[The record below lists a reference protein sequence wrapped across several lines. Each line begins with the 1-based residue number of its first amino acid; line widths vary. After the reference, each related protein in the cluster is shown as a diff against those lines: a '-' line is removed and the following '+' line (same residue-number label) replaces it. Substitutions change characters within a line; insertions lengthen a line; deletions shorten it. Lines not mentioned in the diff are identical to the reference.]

1 VASLDGDESGYA
13 PGVDRLTN
21 RDIARALA
29 ELADLVELAGDR
41 DEEFRVRALKR
52 GSREIERL
60 AEPAVE
66 LLAAR
71 RLAALPG
78 IGDGIARRVAELA
91 GTGKLAELEEA
102 RRRAAGLVQVSRVDG
117 IGSTTARALR
127 DRLNVRS
134 LEDLEA
140 AAVGGRLRG
149 VPGFSARKISDLL
162 AAIDRARAARPK
174 VRADLAR
181 KEVAPF
187 LEAVRAVPGV
197 VFADLCGSLV
207 RRRDLVGDVDIMA
220 ATGDP
225 MAVAEAF
232 CAHRHAEVVLAR
244 GARSSVRTY
253 TGLQV
258 DVFCVATDR
267 IGLAWHSWIGSKE
280 HLIALRLLATRQ
292 YGLKINEDGI
302 WDASGGRRPGGERP
316 EDERLVYEVLEM
328 AYVPP
333 ELREARGEIER
344 ARAGSLPRLISA
356 ADVRGD
362 LHVHTGDG
370 DGAGSLEEIA
380 AAAAA
385 RGLEYLAVT
394 DHSPARGG
402 LGADALA
409 DQARRIRALNERLGG
424 RPRLLAGV
432 EVDVLPDG
440 SLDLPSRALAAA
452 DFVIAGAHAALDLP
466 RAEQT
471 RRLVKAIESGLI
483 DAVAHPSGRL
493 VGQRD
498 AIDVD
503 IEEVVAAAAR
513 TDVALEINGH
523 PTRHDLGDVH
533 AFMARERR
541 AWLLLGTDAHAP
553 QEIGLLDGALDIA
566 RRAWVE
572 PEHVLNTRPVGDLVD
587 LLRARRRE
595 AGL

>member
-1 VASLDGDESGYA
+1 ME
-13 PGVDRLTN
+13 RLTN

-41 DEEFRVRALKR
+41 DDEFRVRALKR

-66 LLAAR
+66 LLVAR

-78 IGDGIARRVAELA
+78 IGDGIARRVAELRD
-91 GTGKLAELEEA
+91 TGKLAELEEA
-102 RRRAAGLVQVSRVDG
+102 RRKAAGLIQVARVDG
-117 IGSTTARALR
+117 IGNTTARVLR
-127 DRLNVRS
+127 DRVGVRS

-149 VPGFSARKISDLL
+149 VPGFSSRKISDLL
-162 AAIDRARAARPK
+162 AAIDRARASRPK

-181 KEVAPF
+181 REVMPF
-187 LEAVRAVPGV
+187 LDTVRAVPGV
-197 VFADLCGSLV
+197 KFADLCGSLV
-207 RRRDLVGDVDIMA
+207 RRRDLVGDVDIIA
-220 ATGDP
+220 ATDTP
-225 MAVAEAF
+225 MAVADAF

-244 GARSSVRTY
+244 GVRSGVRTY

-258 DVFCVATDR
+258 DVFCVGTER

-280 HLIALRLLATRQ
+280 HLIALRTLATRQ
-292 YGLKINEDGI
+292 YGLKINEDGM
-302 WDASGGRRPGGERP
+302 WDASGNRRPGGERP
-316 EDERLVYEVLEM
+316 EDERVVYEALEM
-328 AYVPP
+328 QYIPP
-333 ELREARGEIER
+333 ELRESRGEIER
-344 ARAGSLPRLISA
+344 ARAGTLPRLIEL

-362 LHVHTGDG
+362 LHVHSGES
-370 DGAGSLEEIA
+370 DGAGTLEEIA

-385 RGLEYLAVT
+385 RGLEYVAIT
-394 DHSPARGG
+394 DHTPARGG
-402 LGADALA
+402 LDLDKLA
-409 DQARRIRALNERLGG
+409 AQVRRIRELNDRLGG
-424 RPRLLAGV
+424 KPRLLAGV
-432 EVDVLPDG
+432 EVDILPDG
-440 SLDLPSRALAAA
+440 SLDLPPRALASA
-452 DFVIAGAHAALDLP
+452 DFVLAAAHGALDLP

-471 RRLVKAIESGLI
+471 RRLVAAIESGLV
-483 DAVAHPSGRL
+483 DAIAHPSGRL
-493 VGQRD
+493 VGQRE
-498 AIDVD
+498 AIDID
-503 IEEVVAAAAR
+503 IEEVVSAAAR

-541 AWLLLGTDAHAP
+541 AWLCLGTDAHAP
-553 QEIGLLDGALDIA
+553 AAIGDFDAAIDIA

-572 PEHVLNTRPVGDLVD
+572 REHVLNTRRVEDLLD